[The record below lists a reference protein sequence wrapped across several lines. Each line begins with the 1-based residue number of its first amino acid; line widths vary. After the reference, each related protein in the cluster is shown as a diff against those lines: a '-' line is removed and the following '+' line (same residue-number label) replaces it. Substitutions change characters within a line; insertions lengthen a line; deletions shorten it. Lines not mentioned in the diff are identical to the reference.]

1 MQLKWVAQHV
11 IQDTYYGTLEPMM
24 LRSGM
29 SSKNRLLT
37 DLIVHVAAS
46 VQHCSN
52 KLLTP
57 FVQMINSPEK
67 LNVPMINFTNGHSL
81 HTINV
86 QIKTGL
92 E

>member
-1 MQLKWVAQHV
+1 MQLKWVTQHL
-11 IQDTYYGTLEPMM
+11 IEDTYYGKLEPMM

-29 SSKNRLLT
+29 SSWDRLLT
-37 DLIVHVAAS
+37 DLIVHVAVS

-67 LNVPMINFTNGHSL
+67 LKVPIIN
-81 HTINV
+81 IN
-86 QIKTGL
+86 KKP
-92 E
+92 